1 MQFHHPTRRRPRPPC
16 CALDLRALALFRI
29 TFILFYL
36 AEFIVERIP
45 DLLQTNGCRHENMAP
60 AEFFSWHGGIH
71 SIYFLSSD
79 PKFHVAILALTFLC
93 CLFVLVGYATTP
105 AALLLMYLDRA
116 FINRNFMANDGHV
129 YLMNRMFLA
138 IAFTACD
145 HVRVNW
151 SHVLPRGCRSS
162 HRSHPSPTS
171 IKITTAIPPLDSY
184 HYYDNSW
191 GSVLIYT
198 SIIMLWL
205 GIGLEKLLEWN
216 IWFVE
221 ASAIQFICIGNHA
234 YWFGYLLASV
244 QALYLPRIV
253 SQWLCRLIVLLEFPL
268 GPLALIWPSDH
279 VRTLGVCATGGSLLM
294 FGSMLA
300 VDWFPFSVFV
310 VQVAL
315 FPASLMDRCGNCFVR
330 KEGSGVENEGSTVG
344 NKGSTVGNK
353 GSGVGNKGSGVGNK
367 GSTVE
372 TENSTVEN
380 EGSTAENESSTKGST
395 TDNEHSTV
403 EDAMRQQDKDPIENG
418 VATHI
423 RGLSYLSLPSITYL
437 LPPPSPLVHHHPP
450 SRPPTHLFHMFDTTM
465 QYVVHGFLG
474 SCVFLVVFCG
484 VRESLNFRGESG
496 QSVALMSTKWDH
508 ALNQQ
513 GIALSLSTGWK
524 AVTPP
529 NVHVQWHVLVGYPIH
544 ENSTW
549 ENTDEWGIHVQF
561 RSDPYSKSI
570 EGTSVRHAFFNPPP
584 DMLFSGSRQFLVN
597 KEKFFHRV
605 FNEDHLVPRK
615 KIFKQFCQAFHQRHP
630 LPEQR
635 IGSLR
640 LYTLTQLIE
649 DPWSHPPRLGN
660 VQQRLIDFLS
670 C

>member
-1 MQFHHPTRRRPRPPC
+1 M
-16 CALDLRALALFRI
+16 
-29 TFILFYL
+29 
-36 AEFIVERIP
+36 
-45 DLLQTNGCRHENMAP
+45 
-60 AEFFSWHGGIH
+60 
-71 SIYFLSSD
+71 
-79 PKFHVAILALTFLC
+79 LALTFTC

-105 AALLLMYLDRA
+105 AALLLMYLDRS
-116 FINRNFMANDGHV
+116 FINRNFMASDGHV

-138 IAFTACD
+138 LAFTACD
-145 HVRVNW
+145 HVQVNW
-151 SHVLPRGCRSS
+151 SHFLPRGCRSS
-162 HRSHPSPTS
+162 HRSHPSPTP
-171 IKITTAIPPLDSY
+171 IKIHTAIPPLDTY
-184 HYYDNSW
+184 HHYDNSW

-205 GIGLEKLLEWN
+205 AIGLEKLLEWN
-216 IWFVE
+216 FWFVE

-279 VRTLGVCATGGSLLM
+279 VRTLGLCATGGSLLM

-315 FPASLMDRCGNCFVR
+315 FPASLMDRCGNWFV
-330 KEGSGVENEGSTVG
+330 KNEGSGVENEGSGVE
-344 NKGSTVGNK
+344 NKGSAVG
-353 GSGVGNKGSGVGNK
+353 
-367 GSTVE
+367 
-372 TENSTVEN
+372 N
-380 EGSTAENESSTKGST
+380 EGSAAEENESSTEGSAAE
-395 TDNEHSTV
+395 NENSTV
-403 EDAMRQQDKDPIENG
+403 EDAMRQQDKESIECREEKH
-418 VATHI
+418 T

-437 LPPPSPLVHHHPP
+437 SPPPSPLVHRYSP
-450 SRPPTHLFHMFDTTM
+450 SSAPAHMFHTFDTTM
-465 QYVVHGFLG
+465 QYVVHGVLG
-474 SCVFLVVFCG
+474 TCVFLVVFCG
-484 VRESLNFRGESG
+484 IRETLNFRGDSG
-496 QSVALMSTKWDH
+496 KSVALMSTKWDH

-513 GIALSLSTGWK
+513 SIALSLSTGWK

-549 ENTDEWGIHVQF
+549 ENKDEWGIHVQF
-561 RSDPYSKSI
+561 RTDPYSKSI

-584 DMLFSGSRQFLVN
+584 DMLFSGSRQFLVS

-605 FNEDHLVPRK
+605 FNEGHLVPRK